1 MTWRVAVGSDEAI
14 ERERQL
20 WLAYQ
25 SGDRDRIEAL
35 VAPDAIDIGPG
46 GILTRDEVL
55 AAVEQM
61 RIESFELD
69 DVRVR
74 AVRPDLE
81 IVVARSTVAGTYR
94 GKAFLASVVRSTS
107 IWSRDTGAWRLVHR
121 VECPEAL

>member
-1 MTWRVAVGSDEAI
+1 MTWRIAAGSDGAL

-25 SGDRDRIEAL
+25 SRDRARIEAL
-35 VAPDAIDIGPG
+35 IAPDAIDVGPG

-61 RIESFELD
+61 SIQSFELD
-69 DVRVR
+69 DVRIC

-94 GKAFLASVVRSTS
+94 GKPFPASVVRSTS
-107 IWSRDTGAWRLVHR
+107 VWSREAGVWRLVHR
-121 VECPEAL
+121 VECPAAL

>member
-25 SGDRDRIEAL
+25 SGERARIEAL
-35 VAPDAIDIGPG
+35 VAPDAIDVGPG
-46 GILTRDEVL
+46 GILSRDEVL
-55 AAVEQM
+55 AAIGQM
-61 RIESFELD
+61 RIQSFELD
-69 DVRVR
+69 DVRVC
-74 AVRPDLE
+74 AARPDLE

-94 GKAFLASVVRSTS
+94 GKPFPASVVRSTS
-107 IWSRDTGAWRLVHR
+107 IWSREAGAWRLVHR